1 MQDLVS
7 NRRASIFA
15 VATALSVLWALFA
28 VPGGQPWAGRVWLAA
43 LAALTFLFVSTI
55 ALLLRAGP
63 PPSLVMVAPGAV
75 GQAADLPTGGGLD
88 GGRMRRRD

>member
-1 MQDLVS
+1 MKDLVS

-15 VATALSVLWALFA
+15 VATSLSVLWALFV
-28 VPGGQPWAGRVWLAA
+28 VPSGQPWAGLVWLGA

-55 ALLLRAGP
+55 VLLLRAGP
-63 PPSLVMVAPGAV
+63 PPSLVMVVPGAV
-75 GQAADLPTGGGLD
+75 GQGAELPTGSGLD